1 MIEFNEFLAI
11 IKNGSRSNNRYQTG
25 NGGLSGNQ
33 GTSAIFDFFKK
44 LTTGKLQG
52 SQDQE
57 LPFSLFISSKRRE
70 KLLDSMMSTDPK
82 KKADGE
88 HILNNYR
95 KQLAERMAR
104 EKVDRG
110 DIFERANHSKFGMG
124 AAQNQFSAEDQD
136 FMSKRIANFDN
147 DVPDSNVL
155 LAILKKK
162 GKFENDLKSDLR
174 R

>member
-1 MIEFNEFLAI
+1 
-11 IKNGSRSNNRYQTG
+11 
-25 NGGLSGNQ
+25 
-33 GTSAIFDFFKK
+33 
-44 LTTGKLQG
+44 
-52 SQDQE
+52 
-57 LPFSLFISSKRRE
+57 
-70 KLLDSMMSTDPK
+70 
-82 KKADGE
+82 
-88 HILNNYR
+88 
-95 KQLAERMAR
+95 MAR

-110 DIFERANHSKFGMG
+110 DIFERANQSKFGMG
-124 AAQNQFSAEDQD
+124 TAQNQFSAEDQD